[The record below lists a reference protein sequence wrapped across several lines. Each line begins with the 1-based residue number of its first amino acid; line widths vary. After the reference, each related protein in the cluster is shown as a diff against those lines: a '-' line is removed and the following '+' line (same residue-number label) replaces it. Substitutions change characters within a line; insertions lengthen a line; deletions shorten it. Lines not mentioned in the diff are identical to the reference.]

1 MFIVTNKNLKGKSV
15 PTHTTKLAW
24 ATYIIKQNQRI
35 CTTPQHPK
43 WLNRF
48 GMNKRK
54 EQIKQPVWVKYQ
66 QSDFDSIGHASSGS
80 STMQLGIHSKRTY
93 RFSKSRKACKKK
105 WIDNNWHQNE
115 KFFFSKICWQK
126 VHFKLKSNI
135 MFCWKQIF
143 KFEIAKCPNVS
154 ISYRSK
160 NA

>member
-35 CTTPQHPK
+35 CTTPLHPK

-66 QSDFDSIGHASSGS
+66 RTDFDSIGHASSGS

-115 KFFFSKICWQK
+115 KFFFLQNMLTKGSFQATIKYHVLLETDFRIWNSKM
-126 VHFKLKSNI
+126 S
-135 MFCWKQIF
+135 
-143 KFEIAKCPNVS
+143 KC
-154 ISYRSK
+154 
-160 NA
+160 